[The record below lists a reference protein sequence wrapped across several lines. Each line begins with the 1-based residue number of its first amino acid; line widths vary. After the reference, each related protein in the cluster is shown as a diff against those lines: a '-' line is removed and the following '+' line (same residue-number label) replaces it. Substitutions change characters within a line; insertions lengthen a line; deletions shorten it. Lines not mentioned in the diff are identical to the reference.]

1 MRTANV
7 YSSIELVVTL
17 ILEFGV
23 SYIMVCGFDSKKNRS
38 KLRDAVT
45 FFIISLPV
53 CYIKHLFSNDE
64 VFRNI
69 CLITLILLCILY
81 LHIFMQG
88 SLWKKILFIALQ
100 EMSAFLAEIFI
111 MFIFRDT
118 FEKCSVGDVHIP
130 EIMLLYILIGLSV
143 DTFYLVV
150 LLVWRRFVMKKAFRT
165 RSILLFLP
173 FPISQVMLISVCF
186 EYVRIRSSG
195 VTYYVLVGAVLS
207 FLADAALMVT
217 MINQQQM
224 DDMRIHLMEM
234 QNARLI
240 EQKHYEEIE
249 NRREELAKI
258 RHDLNEQFILMSELN
273 ERGDKDKVA
282 EMLTRLT
289 EYVASTREY
298 QYCADPVVNAIMAE
312 NEKFCREKQITL
324 TYELE
329 IYRPLQIDPVTICS
343 IFTNVLRNAITA
355 TDQTAGERKI
365 MIRASVRGD
374 YLHLIEENPYDAE
387 SHRRERKGYGLDIL
401 RSLTENL
408 NGQMEIR
415 RKDGG
420 FRLELSVENRQ
431 TEQAV

>member
-1 MRTANV
+1 MREGMIVAV
-7 YSSIELVVTL
+7 LDFVITL
-17 ILEFGV
+17 IFEFGAN
-23 SYIMVCGFDSKKNRS
+23 YIMVSGFESKKNRS
-38 KLRDAVT
+38 KLKDALRFWV
-45 FFIISLPV
+45 ISFPL
-53 CYIKHLFSNDE
+53 LFVKFWFNDISIL
-64 VFRNI
+64 RNG
-69 CLITLILLCILY
+69 CLAAIILLCIVY
-81 LHIFMQG
+81 LHVTMQG
-88 SLWKKILFIALQ
+88 NLWKKVLFIALQ
-100 EMSAFLAEIFI
+100 EVAVFSAEMIIVITLW
-111 MFIFRDT
+111 DNLSGST
-118 FEKCSVGDVHIP
+118 VGDVYNP
-130 EIMLLYILIGLSV
+130 SVAIMNILLALGIDIL
-143 DTFYLVV
+143 YWLVLV
-150 LLVWRRFVMKKAFRT
+150 VWRRFMMKKT
-165 RSILLFLP
+165 TNVVYTLLFVF
-173 FPISQVMLISVCF
+173 FPLSQIFLFYANSNEIMVMGMEHNIFLVI
-186 EYVRIRSSG
+186 G
-195 VTYYVLVGAVLS
+195 VVIS